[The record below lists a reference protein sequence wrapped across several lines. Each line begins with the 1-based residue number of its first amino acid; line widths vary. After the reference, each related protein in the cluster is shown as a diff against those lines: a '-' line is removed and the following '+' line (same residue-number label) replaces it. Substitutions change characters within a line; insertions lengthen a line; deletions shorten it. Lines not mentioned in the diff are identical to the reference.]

1 MMTVDIATQEA
12 QEIAVRIAAVF
23 GEVLGAA
30 EVPDTG
36 SGFLDIGGDSLT
48 AARAVSLISSRL
60 GVRITVRDLFRART
74 ADALAVVALR
84 RTAS

>member
-1 MMTVDIATQEA
+1 MTVDVTTPEVRATAAQIA
-12 QEIAVRIAAVF
+12 EIFA
-23 GEVLGAA
+23 EVLGSDG
-30 EVPDTG
+30 VPGTD

-60 GVRITVRDLFRART
+60 GARITVRDLFRSGT

-84 RTAS
+84 RRDS